1 MSIVDFANEI
11 EKEQEQDSNLKRWWC
26 SRVPPDAFVR
36 LLRILVSV
44 GFPNKVESL
53 LSFDSFDVLI
63 AKIFDGTIDTCLAPD
78 FKKRCGDYHKE
89 FEFAHDFS
97 KEAWVA
103 TFDRV
108 FHGDEIEEIEEIHP
122 IVEDEGDENENE
134 EGDEEG
140 DDDDDRDD
148 DDDGDED
155 GDEEGDEDEDVDND
169 YVEEKEDG
177 EAYED
182 RLITYGDLMDLR
194 EKVDAIHTNLLAAIS
209 VVTIFTAI
217 AIPGAAALAYY
228 AVFSY

>member
-78 FKKRCGDYHKE
+78 FKKRYFGDYHKE

-134 EGDEEG
+134 EW
-140 DDDDDRDD
+140 DDDDDRD
-148 DDDGDED
+148 
-155 GDEEGDEDEDVDND
+155 EERDEDEDVDND

-194 EKVDAIHTNLLAAIS
+194 EKVDAIHTNLLAAIA